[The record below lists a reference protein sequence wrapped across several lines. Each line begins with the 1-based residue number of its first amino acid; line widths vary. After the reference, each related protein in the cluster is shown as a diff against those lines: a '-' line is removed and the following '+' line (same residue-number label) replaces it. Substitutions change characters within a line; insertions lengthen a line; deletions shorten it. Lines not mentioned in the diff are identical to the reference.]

1 MASYDS
7 SGAVSGAAQGAATGA
22 MIGGSVI
29 PGIGTAVGAVAGGI
43 LGGIGGLFGSKKYK
57 APNRA
62 SSTVYGYDMYGNLV
76 NKGSY
81 KYNSGTGQYELTAG
95 ELSGAEKELRGN
107 LAQNIAGLINTVGST
122 PDAFVRYAKELS
134 RSYQAQGERALNE
147 QYDRQQRR
155 LDENLARRGLSTS
168 RAGADISGELQR
180 QEFNALQNLYDQA
193 QQYGFNAQQALQNQA
208 RGALSTLGGYQSNLM
223 NADQSYLSQA
233 LNTAATGQQ
242 YENAKAR
249 VANQNIQMANTGWQN
264 ALNTF
269 SDLGALAGYY
279 MGAQGGMGGA
289 TGGTSLM
296 ANPNLNLAGA
306 SNALP
311 QTYNIAGQ
319 SYTIPGSNVAV
330 PGFSAVSNPIS
341 TQFVMR

>member
-1 MASYDS
+1 MASYDA
-7 SGAVSGAAQGAATGA
+7 SGAVSGAASGAASGA
-22 MIGGSVI
+22 MLGSVV
-29 PGIGTAVGAVAGGI
+29 PGIGTAAGAVLGGV

-62 SSTVYGYDMYGNLV
+62 SSTVYGYDMYGNLM

-81 KYNSGTGQYELTAG
+81 KYNSATGQYELTAG
-95 ELSGAEKELRGN
+95 ELSGAEKTLRRD
-107 LAQNIAGLINTVGST
+107 LAQNIAGLINTVGTT

-180 QEFNALQNLYDQA
+180 QEFNALQNLYDEA
-193 QQYGFNAQQALQNQA
+193 QRYGFNAEQALQNQA
-208 RGALSTLGGYQSNLM
+208 RGALSTLGGYQSNIM
-223 NADQSYLSQA
+223 NADQSYLGQA
-233 LNTAATGQQ
+233 LNTAQLGQQ
-242 YENAKAR
+242 YENAKAN

-279 MGAQGGMGGA
+279 MGSQGGGMGGA
-289 TGGTSLM
+289 ATGTTM
-296 ANPNLNLAGA
+296 ANPSLNV
-306 SNALP
+306 S
-311 QTYNIAGQ
+311 GQ
-319 SYTIPGSNVAV
+319 LNTIPSYQPQV
-330 PGFSAVSNPIS
+330 PNFSAYPMYAG
-341 TQFVMR
+341 TQFVGR

>member
-22 MIGGSVI
+22 VLGSVI
-29 PGIGTAVGAVAGGI
+29 PGIGTAVGAIGGAL

-81 KYNSGTGQYELTAG
+81 KYNSGTGQYELSAG

-134 RSYQAQGERALNE
+134 NAYTRQGERYLSE

-155 LDENLARRGLSTS
+155 LDESLARRGLSTS
-168 RAGADISGELQR
+168 RAGANISGELQR

-233 LNTAATGQQ
+233 LNTAATGQS

-269 SDLGALAGYY
+269 SDIGALAGYY
-279 MGAQGGMGGA
+279 MGAQGMGGA
-289 TGGTSLM
+289 TGGVATM
-296 ANPNLNLAGA
+296 ANPNLNVSGTLYDVSGA
-306 SNALP
+306 IP

-319 SYTIPGSNVAV
+319 SYTIPGSSVAV
-330 PGFSAVSNPIS
+330 PEFSALTS
-341 TQFVMR
+341 TQFVR

>member
-1 MASYDS
+1 MANART
-7 SGAVSGAAQGAATGA
+7 SGAASGAAQGAATGA
-22 MIGGSVI
+22 ILGSVV
-29 PGIGTAVGAVAGGI
+29 PGIGTAVGAIGGAI
-43 LGGIGGLFGSKKYK
+43 LGGIGGLFGSKEYE

-62 SSTVYGYDMYGNLV
+62 SSTVYGYDIYGNLV

-81 KYNSGTGQYELTAG
+81 RYNDSTGQYELTAG
-95 ELSGAEKELRGN
+95 ELSGAEKTLRRD

-134 RSYQAQGERALNE
+134 NAYTRQGERYLSE
-147 QYDRQQRR
+147 QYDRQQKR
-155 LDENLARRGLSTS
+155 LDESLSRRGLSTS

-233 LNTAATGQQ
+233 LNTAQLGQQ
-242 YENAKAR
+242 YENAK
-249 VANQNIQMANTGWQN
+249 VGITNQNIQMANAGWQN

-279 MGAQGGMGGA
+279 LGSQGMGG
-289 TGGTSLM
+289 GTSGSPNM
-296 ANPNLNLAGA
+296 VNPRLNLSGTT
-306 SNALP
+306 SIIPN
-311 QTYNIAGQ
+311 
-319 SYTIPGSNVAV
+319 YTPTV
-330 PGFSAVSNPIS
+330 PEFSALTS
-341 TQFVMR
+341 TQFVR

>member
-7 SGAVSGAAQGAATGA
+7 SGAVSGAAQGAAAGA
-22 MIGGSVI
+22 MIGSVV
-29 PGIGTAVGAVAGGI
+29 PGVGTVAGLIGGGI

-81 KYNSGTGQYELTAG
+81 KYNNATGQYELTAG

-155 LDENLARRGLSTS
+155 LDESLARRGLSTS

-233 LNTAATGQQ
+233 LNTAAAGQS

-279 MGAQGGMGGA
+279 SGSQGGMGGA

-296 ANPNLNLAGA
+296 ANPNLNLSGA
-306 SNALP
+306 SNVLP

-319 SYTIPGSNVAV
+319 SYTIPGSSVAV
-330 PGFSAVSNPIS
+330 PEFSALSSLS
-341 TQFVMR
+341 TQFVR